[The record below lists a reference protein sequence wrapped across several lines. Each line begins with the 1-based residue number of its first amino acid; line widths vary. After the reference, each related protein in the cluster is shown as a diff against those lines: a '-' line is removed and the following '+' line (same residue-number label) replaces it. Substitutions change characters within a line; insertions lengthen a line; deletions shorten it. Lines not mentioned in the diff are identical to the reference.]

1 MTDKPTLKD
10 IESMIIGGVVQT
22 NKVSWLYEDMFNHGI
37 DIDFEEHLKECKNE
51 YHDDC
56 YFNDTPTYIIGF
68 KLDET
73 TGKYD
78 IDTDK
83 EYSAI
88 MSETYTQVVHSKYY
102 SLCALCSPCFP
113 NQGDN
118 DTKGNNLTYALPE
131 SLYDDERDE
140 HLPIHKV
147 KELLKDE

>member
-1 MTDKPTLKD
+1 
-10 IESMIIGGVVQT
+10 MIIGGVVQSI
-22 NKVSWLYEDMFNHGI
+22 KYHGYMKI
-37 DIDFEEHLKECKNE
+37 CLIMYWYDFIEHEKECKNE

-88 MSETYTQVVHSKYY
+88 MSETYTQIVHSKYY

-113 NQGDN
+113 NQGIMI
-118 DTKGNNLTYALPE
+118 L
-131 SLYDDERDE
+131 
-140 HLPIHKV
+140 KV
-147 KELLKDE
+147 IT